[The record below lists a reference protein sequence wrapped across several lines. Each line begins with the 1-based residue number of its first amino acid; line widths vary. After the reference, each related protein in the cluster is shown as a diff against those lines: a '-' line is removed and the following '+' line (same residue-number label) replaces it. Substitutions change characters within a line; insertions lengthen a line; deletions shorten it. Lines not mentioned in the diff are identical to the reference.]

1 MKKTYVGIDVS
12 KDDFVVAYRIEN
24 QAINTKAY
32 ENSKKGIKIFLKT
45 INEDCWCIMELIKKR
60 GKL

>member
-24 QAINTKAY
+24 QTVKTEAYQNT
-32 ENSKKGIKIFLKT
+32 KKGIKSFLRT
-45 INEDCWCIMELIKKR
+45 IDESCWCIMEARAYIR
-60 GKL
+60 

>member
-24 QAINTKAY
+24 QTIKTQAY
-32 ENSKKGIKIFLKT
+32 ENNKKGIKTFLKT
-45 INEDCWCIMELIKKR
+45 IN
-60 GKL
+60 